1 MRPETKQ
8 LIQEKLHR
16 WLEGEQT
23 HAIDPNGT
31 WINVRDVRS
40 IIDCETE
47 LLKKTIEKLKYQNSE
62 NYYRSQDMTSYP
74 HPDILTNENNSTAL
88 MEQLKA
94 ADEAIENLREQWGPM
109 LMLRHPVFKV
119 FFGDYDKLKKDAE

>member
-1 MRPETKQ
+1 MRPETKK

-31 WINVRDVRS
+31 WINVRDIRS

-47 LLKKTIEKLKYQNSE
+47 LLRETTEKYKKRLGASDCQFCGGSGEFSHDNSDGIAVE
-62 NYYRSQDMTSYP
+62 GVCTFCNGTGYEP
-74 HPDILTNENNSTAL
+74 I
-88 MEQLKA
+88 
-94 ADEAIENLREQWGPM
+94 
-109 LMLRHPVFKV
+109 
-119 FFGDYDKLKKDAE
+119 